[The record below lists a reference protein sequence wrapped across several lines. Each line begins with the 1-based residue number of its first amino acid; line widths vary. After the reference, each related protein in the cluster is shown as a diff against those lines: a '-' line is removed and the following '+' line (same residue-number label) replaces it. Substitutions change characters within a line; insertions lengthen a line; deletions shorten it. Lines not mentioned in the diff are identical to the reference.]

1 MDPILEPISGRKPW
15 KCMNMCKH
23 AKKIFNLGGPGGVP
37 EASWG
42 VLEASWGLLTAQRRP
57 KRLQDSPRGAQ
68 DSPGGAH
75 DGPRGAQDGP
85 EGAQDSP
92 RGAQKAPKR
101 LPKRPRDPPREPPR
115 GPPGPSQNDLGTRPL
130 KITKIIEKQMV
141 FQHFWAPDPTP
152 HRPPNRV
159 VFQPAVQ
166 NEKK

>member
-1 MDPILEPISGRKPW
+1 M
-15 KCMNMCKH
+15 
-23 AKKIFNLGGPGGVP
+23 
-37 EASWG
+37 
-42 VLEASWGLLTAQRRP
+42 TAQRRP

-101 LPKRPRDPPREPPR
+101 LPKRPRDPPGEPPR

-130 KITKIIEKQMV
+130 KITKIIEKPMV

-159 VFQPAVQ
+159 LFQPPGQ
-166 NEKK
+166 KEKKQKKELSFGQTATSIGLRPLSVNRDSSGFRPTCLPPAASRTFKKPEKM